1 MARVKL
7 EEAEVRLSEL
17 LDRVEAGEIFEILR
31 HDKPVAQLVPMRT
44 SAKPIDV
51 EQLKT
56 FTASMEPPDELVD
69 SATFIR
75 GMRDTDRY

>member
-1 MARVKL
+1 MGRVKL

-31 HDKPVAQLVPMRT
+31 HGTPVARLVAVKT

-56 FTASMEPPDELVD
+56 FTASMEPPDEPVD